1 MVAEPG
7 AAVKTAIDQARE
19 LIEAVKARAT
29 LARLAVLSVLIEAN
43 RPLSHQEVLQLITPP
58 LDRVT
63 AYRVFDWLE
72 LVGIVHRISAAD
84 RVTRFS
90 ISRAPHC
97 HAHFQCEQCG
107 RIFCLDQAPV
117 LPSALPEG
125 FVMRTIEMTVKGV
138 CADCSNTPQV
148 A

>member
-1 MVAEPG
+1 MS
-7 AAVKTAIDQARE
+7 THITQARK
-19 LIEAVKARAT
+19 LIEAVQAKAT
-29 LARLAVLSVLIEAN
+29 LARLSVLSVLIEAN

-72 LVGIVHRISAAD
+72 MVGIVHRINTDD

-90 ISRAPHC
+90 ISRVPHC
-97 HAHFQCEQCG
+97 HVHFQCEQCG
-107 RIFCLDQAPV
+107 RIFCLDQDPV
-117 LPSALPEG
+117 LPSALPDG
-125 FVMRTIEMTVKGV
+125 FVMRTVEMTVKGM
-138 CADCSNTPQV
+138 CADCTHTPLV